1 VLSVVNGLR
10 CTPRAFPLQCPVSE
24 VLMTS
29 RRSFLSCAA
38 ALMAAPLVAADEPA
52 APQSFAKTFNQLEAK
67 KTKVGVSH
75 PIFNGKSGTTGS
87 YFETHATSLD
97 PGQSPHP
104 PHQHKHD
111 ELFLVRSGSLD
122 FTVNGQTTRLGPGSV
137 ALAANNDLHGVK
149 NVGNE
154 TAEYFVV
161 AIGRDNA

>member
-1 VLSVVNGLR
+1 MN
-10 CTPRAFPLQCPVSE
+10 
-24 VLMTS
+24 S

-38 ALMAAPLVAADEPA
+38 ALLAAPLVAGADDPTA
-52 APQSFAKTFNQLEAK
+52 QSFAKTFDELEAK

-75 PIFNGKSGTTGS
+75 PIFNGKSGTTG
-87 YFETHATSLD
+87 YFFEAHATSLD

-111 ELFLVRSGSLD
+111 ELFCVRSGSLD
-122 FTVNGQTTRLGPGSV
+122 FTVNGKTTRLGPGSV

-149 NVGNE
+149 NVGTE
-154 TAEYFVV
+154 TAQYFVI